1 MVQMLGRKKIRKR
14 MSNEKIMR
22 RGALQG
28 TSGEVSDTEK
38 ERTVSAVLDFPT
50 KVHML
55 RKC

>member
-1 MVQMLGRKKIRKR
+1 MVQMLGRKKIRNR

-38 ERTVSAVLDFPT
+38 ECTVSAVLDFPT